1 MLKNEIN
8 GKNIADVLD
17 MDANESSEF
26 FKDYKEIH
34 SILEVLKEVGL
45 GYIKLGQSATTLS
58 GGEAQR
64 VKLAKELSRKA
75 KGKTVYIF
83 DEPTN
88 GLHFHD
94 EKQLLVIF
102 DKLLK
107 GGHTLIVIEHNL
119 DVIKAAGW
127 IVDIGPEG
135 GKDGGKV
142 IVEGILKDVINSRE
156 SFTGIAIKQKGN

>member
-1 MLKNEIN
+1 MLRHN
-8 GKNIADVLD
+8 LLY
-17 MDANESSEF
+17 F
-26 FKDYKEIH
+26 
-34 SILEVLKEVGL
+34 
-45 GYIKLGQSATTLS
+45 
-58 GGEAQR
+58 
-64 VKLAKELSRKA
+64 
-75 KGKTVYIF
+75 
-83 DEPTN
+83 
-88 GLHFHD
+88 LH
-94 EKQLLVIF
+94 V

-107 GGHTLIVIEHNL
+107 AGHTLIVIEHNL